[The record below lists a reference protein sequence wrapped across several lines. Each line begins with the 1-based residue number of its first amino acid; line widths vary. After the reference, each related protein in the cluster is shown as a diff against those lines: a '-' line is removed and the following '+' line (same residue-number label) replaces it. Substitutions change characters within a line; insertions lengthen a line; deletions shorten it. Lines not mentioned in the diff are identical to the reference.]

1 MAMSLKDYLNSKIKS
16 KGSSLSKEKAKA
28 SKYKSISAAKKAGA
42 LYYTNKDGK
51 VMAAIYAE
59 DLKKAKPKL
68 GAGKQPK
75 VTVRTLSN
83 TRGGRGD
90 GKIEMAARKKANIK
104 PMTTVQIIKMAKV
117 ALGPEEVKKLKN
129 KNKPTE
135 ADKARI
141 KKIFQKVQK
150 ETGDD
155 PKTLMDNVGRFFR
168 DLQAAGGIGNI
179 KAYRK
184 GKDPRK

>member
-16 KGSSLSKEKAKA
+16 KGSSLTKEKAKA

-75 VTVRTLSN
+75 VTVRTLSD

-90 GKIEMAARKKANIK
+90 GS
-104 PMTTVQIIKMAKV
+104 TKMGDADV
-117 ALGPEEVKKLKN
+117 SFHVFSGRGDGAVV
-129 KNKPTE
+129 TCE
-135 ADKARI
+135 ADARTLHT
-141 KKIFQKVQK
+141 FFGRHLALRNLAL
-150 ETGDD
+150 ERD
-155 PKTLMDNVGRFFR
+155 PDIIEVRT
-168 DLQAAGGIGNI
+168 
-179 KAYRK
+179 
-184 GKDPRK
+184 